1 MLPGF
6 TPGRKLQGKKMKKFR
21 FLLAVVCMVFG
32 MALSAFG
39 AEGEK
44 PLVIDVRTEAEWN
57 NGHLEGAVLIP
68 YDVIGEKI
76 GTVAK
81 DKSKPIYV
89 YCRTGSRSQIAKEA
103 LERLGYKNVKN
114 LGSLEDAAKTM
125 KRRIVK

>member
-1 MLPGF
+1 
-6 TPGRKLQGKKMKKFR
+6 
-21 FLLAVVCMVFG
+21 MVFG